1 MEFTVFAFQGNWIL
15 SHGLSLPSF
24 FGEISGFN
32 LESDTFLEGGLQV
45 YFSPPPPL
53 HNCSAT
59 LLFFFKLP

>member
-1 MEFTVFAFQGNWIL
+1 MEFTVFAFEGNWIM

-45 YFSPPPPL
+45 YFPPPSP
-53 HNCSAT
+53 S
-59 LLFFFKLP
+59 